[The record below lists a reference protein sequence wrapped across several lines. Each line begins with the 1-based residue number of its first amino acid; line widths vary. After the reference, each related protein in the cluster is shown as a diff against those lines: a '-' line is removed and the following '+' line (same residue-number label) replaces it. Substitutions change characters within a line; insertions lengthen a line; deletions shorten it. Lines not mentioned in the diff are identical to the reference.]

1 MPALLT
7 PNEIL
12 SLSSQAAARLLEAGD
27 GDCALLYLALLQ
39 GGGDGERARRAL
51 RWDEQRLSEAARRLA
66 ALELMRPEQAPK
78 PAALEQRA
86 ADQPP
91 EYTRADLAA
100 ALDREA
106 EFKSLYLSIE
116 DCLGRPL
123 SDTDLRSLYTMYD
136 FLALPAEVILLLA
149 HYCVLETERRYGP
162 GRRPRMSGVK
172 KEAFHWKRQG
182 LDTAERAEAYLR
194 KQEALSGRERDLLLL
209 VGIHG
214 RAATDRE
221 REYLSAWSD
230 MGFADDAIRLAY
242 ERTLFQK
249 QNMSWPYMNSIL
261 KRWHQAGLHTAAQVE
276 AGDRPAPRPSSQPA
290 GATVIKPKENYQPTA
305 ERIQQNADW
314 LDKFLE
320 GQALDAPGR
329 KEGAAHGL

>member
-1 MPALLT
+1 MAALLA
-7 PNEIL
+7 PHEIL
-12 SLSSQAAARLLEAGD
+12 SMTSQAAARLLDAGD

-39 GGGDGERARRAL
+39 SGGDGEGARRAL
-51 RWDEQRLSEAARRLA
+51 RWDDQRLADASRRLT
-66 ALELMRPEQAPK
+66 ALELMRPDQVPK
-78 PAALEQRA
+78 PAALAQPA

-91 EYTRADLAA
+91 EYTRADLTA
-100 ALDREA
+100 ALDRET
-106 EFKSLYLSIE
+106 EFKSLYRSIE

-136 FLALPAEVILLLA
+136 FLALPPEVILMLT
-149 HYCVLETERRYGP
+149 HYCVLEAQRRYGP
-162 GRRPRMSGVK
+162 GRRPRMTAVK

-194 KQEALSGRERDLLLL
+194 RQESLSERERDLLPL

-214 RAATDRE
+214 RAATSQE
-221 REYLSAWSD
+221 REYLSAWTD
-230 MGFADDAIRLAY
+230 MGFAEDAIQLAY

-249 QNMSWPYMNSIL
+249 QNMNWPYMNSIL
-261 KRWHQAGLHTAAQVE
+261 KRWHQAGFHTAQQVE
-276 AGDRPAPRPSSQPA
+276 AGDRPAPRPSSAPG
-290 GATVIKPKENYQPTA
+290 GAAVSKPKVDYQPTA

-320 GQALDAPGR
+320 GQAAGPAE
-329 KEGAAHGL
+329 KEGSAHGI